1 MCEQVEKGEMPLA
14 IYLAMHPTA
23 KLTDADKKTLCDWAN
38 SERQRLGAVGQ
49 QGSPDSQGGERRT
62 EAR

>member
-23 KLTDADKKTLCDWAN
+23 KLTEADKKTLCDWAN
-38 SERQRLGAVGQ
+38 TERQRLGAASPEA
-49 QGSPDSQGGERRT
+49 SPDNKGSAGRQ
-62 EAR
+62 EAH